1 MKRIL
6 MVAAALLYCTSIWAA
21 APPAESGN
29 VGMVKVASPGLC
41 LKIVGP
47 KNKYTGKPEEV
58 PLPSGQDVKLPA
70 NTYEVAAVGLMAQDA
85 QRNLWTLTSTKTMG
99 KLGNF
104 QVSSGQTTSV
114 EGGGPLQIK
123 ASARVG
129 VPAAVTVAAGCATPS
144 VPGMSSGASGG
155 TKTLQAAASNY
166 APKNSSTYAAKNQA
180 NQKTVTIL
188 LQYVGQAGEVYSPRV
203 QKGRSIG
210 PAPTVRIVD
219 SQSNVLAQG
228 PYGYGGS
235 TPGGG

>member
-6 MVAAALLYCTSIWAA
+6 ICAAALLYCTSIWAA
-21 APPAESGN
+21 APPAESSN
-29 VGMVKVASPGLC
+29 VGTVKVASPGLC

-47 KNKYTGKPEEV
+47 KNKFTGKPEEV
-58 PLPSGQDVKLPA
+58 PLPCGQDVKLPA

-85 QRNLWTLTSTKTMG
+85 QRNVWALTSTKAIG
-99 KLGNF
+99 KLSNF
-104 QVSSGQTTSV
+104 QVSAGQATSV

-129 VPAAVTVAAGCATPS
+129 APAAVNIAAGCATPS
-144 VPGMSSGASGG
+144 VPGMSSAGTAS
-155 TKTLQAAASNY
+155 AY
-166 APKNSSTYAAKNQA
+166 APKTASNYAAKNQA
-180 NQKTVTIL
+180 NQKAVTIL

-210 PAPTVRIVD
+210 PAPTVRILD
-219 SQSNVLAQG
+219 SQNNVLAQG

-235 TPGGG
+235 TPGAG